1 MTVPVEQTVA
11 ASEGAADAPGRPVRT
26 IVPLRHPGRWVAVA
40 LIALVFASFVHSASA
55 NPNYQWSVVWHYL
68 FSAPILT
75 GLSHTVELTIVAMT
89 IGIALGVV
97 FAVMRLSPNPVISKA
112 AGVYIWMFRGI
123 PVLVQLL
130 FWYFL
135 SALFPHVA
143 LGIPFGP
150 DLVSINTNRV
160 ITQLVAAI
168 LGLGLSEAAYM
179 AEIVRSGILS
189 VPPGQTEAAK
199 SLGMTGML
207 TMRRIVLPQALRIII
222 PPTGNETIGML
233 KNTSMVI
240 VIAYTDLLTSAS
252 LIYSRTYETIPLLIV
267 ACIWYLAVTTVL
279 MMLQTGIE
287 RRFGRGF
294 IPRRAPGW
302 WGRARG
308 RLLNRQPRAGDLSMR
323 ESGNG

>member
-1 MTVPVEQTVA
+1 MAVDQPA
-11 ASEGAADAPGRPVRT
+11 AGPGRTADARGRPIRKT
-26 IVPLRHPGRWVAVA
+26 VPLRHPGRWVAVA

-68 FSAPILT
+68 FSPPILA

-89 IGIALGVV
+89 IGIALGTV

-112 AGVYIWMFRGI
+112 AAVYIWIFRGI

-135 SALFPHVA
+135 SALFPDLA
-143 LGIPFGP
+143 IGIPFGP
-150 DLVSINTNRV
+150 DLVAVDTNRV
-160 ITQLVAAI
+160 ITQLTAAI

-189 VPPGQTEAAK
+189 VASGQTEAAK

-252 LIYSRTYETIPLLIV
+252 LIYARTYETIPLLIV

-279 MMLQTGIE
+279 MMLQSGIE

-294 IPRRAPGW
+294 IPRRDPGW
-302 WGRARG
+302 WVRTRR
-308 RLLNRQPRAGDLSMR
+308 RLFTGEPPTGAPGTREAGD
-323 ESGNG
+323 G

>member
-1 MTVPVEQTVA
+1 MKVDPAVA
-11 ASEGAADAPGRPVRT
+11 GPGRAAEAPDRPVRKT
-26 IVPLRHPGRWVAVA
+26 VPLRHPGRWVAVA

-68 FSAPILT
+68 FSAPILA
-75 GLSHTVELTIVAMT
+75 GLSHTVELTVVAMT
-89 IGIALGVV
+89 IGVALGVV

-112 AGVYIWMFRGI
+112 AAVYIWMFRGI

-135 SALFPHVA
+135 SALFPHLS

-150 DLVSINTNRV
+150 DLVAINTNRV
-160 ITQLVAAI
+160 ITQLTAAI

-199 SLGMTGML
+199 SLGMSGML

-252 LIYSRTYETIPLLIV
+252 LIYARTYETIPLLIV

-279 MMLQTGIE
+279 MVLQSGIE

-294 IPRRAPGW
+294 IPRREPGW
-302 WGRARG
+302 WVRTRK
-308 RLLNRQPRAGDLSMR
+308 RIFSREPLAGDPGMR
-323 ESGNG
+323 ESSDG